1 MFSCAPPLFRKKS
14 HNSYRKNHKNIT
26 RVIFHNF
33 HIKQKLKQA
42 FDGFLESLR
51 EEYNWLYEPMHA
63 EDLATAQAG
72 FSSAVASANTAPT
85 RPAAQALA
93 QPSGIRNKKLG

>member
-1 MFSCAPPLFRKKS
+1 
-14 HNSYRKNHKNIT
+14 
-26 RVIFHNF
+26 
-33 HIKQKLKQA
+33 
-42 FDGFLESLR
+42 
-51 EEYNWLYEPMHA
+51 MHA

>member
-1 MFSCAPPLFRKKS
+1 MHLLFLG
-14 HNSYRKNHKNIT
+14 KNHTIHVKKVT
-26 RVIFHNF
+26 RILLIFHNF
-33 HIKQKLKQA
+33 HIIKLKQA
-42 FDGFLESLR
+42 FAGFLESLR

-63 EDLATAQAG
+63 EDLATAPAG

-93 QPSGIRNKKLG
+93 KPSGIRNKKLG